1 MQSTRTRR
9 YRIYLNA
16 CAIHRQLWQSVKR
29 PVKSRVSPVARARDT
44 LLASL
49 WAANVLVIAACALCA
64 VPTRVESAPTPP
76 PATLVADVGSGRIIH
91 ALNPDSL
98 WYPASLTKLMTLY
111 LAFDALQSKRVTLDQ
126 KLAVSRHA
134 AAQPPTKLGLRAGT
148 TITVEQALAAAAITS
163 SNDAAVV
170 IAEALAGNEP
180 AFVVQMNQAASALG
194 MTRTRYRN
202 ASGLPGSQ
210 QYTSA
215 RDVARLALVLYQR
228 FPQLSAVFARN
239 YLVHDGNRHSG
250 HNAPLSQVV
259 GGNGLK
265 TGFTCEAGYNIA
277 LSAERGTTHLVAIVL
292 GALSR
297 PARNRLAV
305 RLIERGFSA
314 PQTDT
319 KGAVSDLP
327 TRPGAAPKKRLGTGQ
342 CASSSSPVLGD
353 HRKLTGWAIYLGNFV
368 DKAKARTRLKSAVA
382 TLRRPA
388 KGTKALL
395 PRRAQQG
402 VLPRGASSKRTWK
415 VLIAGF
421 NASGAGAACKALR
434 ASGTLCVA
442 HSPNRLQ
449 MPGYSN
455 Q

>member
-9 YRIYLNA
+9 YRNYLNA
-16 CAIHRQLWQSVKR
+16 CAIHRPTWRSLKR
-29 PVKSRVSPVARARDT
+29 PVKSCVSPLAAVRDAWLAWLSTTTVIVVAAFALCVVSARA
-44 LLASL
+44 
-49 WAANVLVIAACALCA
+49 
-64 VPTRVESAPTPP
+64 ESAPP

-91 ALNPDSL
+91 ALSPDSL

-111 LAFDALQSKRVTLDQ
+111 LAFEALQSKRVTLDQ

-134 AAQPPTKLGLRAGT
+134 AAQPPTRLGLRAGT
-148 TITVEQALAAAAITS
+148 AITVEQALAAAAISS

-170 IAEALAGNEP
+170 IAEALAGTEP
-180 AFVVQMNQAASALG
+180 AFVVQMNQAASTLG

-202 ASGLPGSQ
+202 ASGLPGLQ

-228 FPQLSAVFARN
+228 FPHLSAVFARN
-239 YLVHDGNRHSG
+239 YLVHNGTRHSG

-297 PARNRLAV
+297 SARNRLAV
-305 RLIERGFSA
+305 RLIEQGFSL

-319 KGAVSDLP
+319 LGKVSDLP
-327 TRPGAAPKKRLGTGQ
+327 TRPRDAPKRRLGTRQ
-342 CASSSSPVLGD
+342 CASRSSALLGN
-353 HRKLTGWAIYLGNFV
+353 HRKLTGWAVYLGNFV

-395 PRRAQQG
+395 PRPAQQA
-402 VLPRGASSKRTWK
+402 VLPRGTSSKRTWK
-415 VLIAGF
+415 VVIAGF
-421 NASGAGAACKALR
+421 NAAGAGAACKALR

-442 HSPNRLQ
+442 HSPNRLR